1 MLVLASSSPYRRA
14 LLERLR
20 LPYLAVSPDLD
31 ERPLAGE
38 APRATALRLA
48 EAKASAV
55 AAVRTDALVIGS
67 DQVATLDGQAIG
79 KPGHHAA
86 ALAQL
91 LSMSGRTVLFHTA
104 VCLVDARS
112 RRARVDEVPTVVE
125 FRHFSEAEAGRYLL
139 ADTPYDCAG
148 SAKIESL
155 GIALVERVQSNDPT
169 ALIGLPLIALASMLR
184 QEGIAVP

>member
-20 LPYLAVSPDLD
+20 LPYVAVSPDLD

-38 APRATALRLA
+38 PPRATALRLA
-48 EAKASAV
+48 EAKALAV
-55 AAVRTDALVIGS
+55 AAASPDALIIGS
-67 DQVATLDGQAIG
+67 DQVATLDGRAIG

-91 LSMSGRTVLFHTA
+91 LAMSGRTVLFHTA
-104 VCLVDARS
+104 VCLVEARS
-112 RRARVDEVPTVVE
+112 RRTRLEEVPTVVE
-125 FRHFSEAEAGRYLL
+125 FRHFNEAEAGRYLS

-155 GIALVERVQSNDPT
+155 GIALVERVESSDPT
-169 ALIGLPLIALASMLR
+169 ALIGLPLIALTTMLK
-184 QEGIAVP
+184 QEGVAVP